1 MRKQLRF
8 VNLLL
13 LSVAFVAFM
22 HPAALAA
29 QSKASNNKKPAFDIT
44 RFNPTPPGTF
54 ETFYVSETRP
64 LRQALDE
71 GIVKEE
77 IPVLVTETAVGKLV
91 LLTDQMV
98 YHHIAEGNAGGKD
111 WMVTF

>member
-1 MRKQLRF
+1 MLKQLRF
-8 VNLLL
+8 VKLFLTSAVL
-13 LSVAFVAFM
+13 FGFA
-22 HPAALAA
+22 HPPALAA
-29 QSKASNNKKPAFDIT
+29 QSKASTGKKPAFDIT
-44 RFNPTPPGTF
+44 RFSPTPPGTF

-77 IPVLVTETAVGKLV
+77 IPVLVTEAAVGKLV

-98 YHHIAEGNAGGKD
+98 YHHIAEGTAGGKD